1 MEYKV
6 NKSVCERYDFRFD
19 QWGWAKI
26 TIDERDGMF
35 SAQSDY
41 GTYAYSWPHHGRKS
55 FKHFLI
61 EIARDSHYFLK
72 KVSSRTHFDY
82 YKHLKK
88 WKKAI
93 IEARRAGE
101 CSTNEAREAWQFLE
115 GLDDYSGS
123 ADAVMFRIYE
133 SSELQAVG
141 GDEFWYT
148 FDVDKDYPPDAINFV
163 NIVMPALADV
173 LQKEIGVQP

>member
-72 KVSSRTHFDY
+72 KVSSRTHS
-82 YKHLKK
+82 
-88 WKKAI
+88 KAF
-93 IEARRAGE
+93 
-101 CSTNEAREAWQFLE
+101 W
-115 GLDDYSGS
+115 
-123 ADAVMFRIYE
+123 
-133 SSELQAVG
+133 QAVQR
-141 GDEFWYT
+141 EQER
-148 FDVDKDYPPDAINFV
+148 V
-163 NIVMPALADV
+163 NRIVRC
-173 LQKEIGVQP
+173 GVESYYERENLLEVGI